1 MLFRGPPLSEREAV
15 VEVEN
20 LGFCLLS
27 DEIGFRVSLYT
38 SCSGISGI
46 IVPLSEEKKK
56 SPPFF
61 YWHVF
66 LSRLEAL
73 VFTWY

>member
-1 MLFRGPPLSEREAV
+1 MFFF
-15 VEVEN
+15 
-20 LGFCLLS
+20 FCLLN

-46 IVPLSEEKKK
+46 IVPLSEGKKK
-56 SPPFF
+56 SPIFF
-61 YWHVF
+61 FFNWHFF